1 MCAGTFSVDRSSK
14 QAYINNQQR
23 GTKREPPHKVLGGT
37 NMAEKKMTRAQALTA
52 AIAYAEQDGN
62 AECVDVLNKM
72 LTSITKPRKAT
83 TSKTRIQNENLA
95 RKVYDMVEGSVTSK
109 DVAALGIAGISSSQK
124 ATAVM
129 NVAADL
135 GLFSKAK
142 DSKRLVYTKVD
153 GDSE

>member
-1 MCAGTFSVDRSSK
+1 MS
-14 QAYINNQQR
+14 
-23 GTKREPPHKVLGGT
+23 
-37 NMAEKKMTRAQALTA
+37 EKKMTRAQALTA

-62 AECVDVLNKM
+62 AECVDVLKKM

-95 RKVYDMVEGSVTSK
+95 RKVYDAVEGAVTSK
-109 DVAALGIAGISSSQK
+109 DVAALGIAGIPSSQK

-129 NVAADL
+129 NVAVDL

-142 DSKRLVYTKVD
+142 DGKCLVYTKVD
-153 GDSE
+153 GDSEE

>member
-1 MCAGTFSVDRSSK
+1 
-14 QAYINNQQR
+14 
-23 GTKREPPHKVLGGT
+23 
-37 NMAEKKMTRAQALTA
+37 
-52 AIAYAEQDGN
+52 
-62 AECVDVLNKM
+62 M

-83 TSKTRIQNENLA
+83 ASKTRIQNENLA
-95 RKVYDMVEGSVTSK
+95 RKVYNVVEGSVTSK
-109 DVAALGIAGISSSQK
+109 DVANLGITGISSSQK

-129 NVAADL
+129 NVAVNL